1 MPAQLSPSAVSRDSV
16 IVELRNRTSISPD
29 CKAVNRDCAVSG
41 TYRVLVASPN
51 MAAAIAL
58 HRSTSRPVH
67 TPALSGIEKPTSPV
81 LTPQITAPR
90 AFTASNVGPASAG
103 PLIPR
108 TRAATAAA
116 RIVHMPRIGPSS
128 LLTIRPPVSGGPS
141 SADRRD
147 GRVHS
152 PAQTIRDLIHVGFAG
167 DERRRQQHVVA
178 SPAIDGAAH
187 RIDHQPALERLLLD
201 ARGQALRRLE
211 RRLGGAVF
219 RQLDGPQQ
227 AAAPAGP
234 HL

>member
-51 MAAAIAL
+51 MAAAVAL

-81 LTPQITAPR
+81 LTPQITAPP

-103 PLIPR
+103 PLVPR
-108 TRAATAAA
+108 TREATAAP

-152 PAQTIRDLIHVGFAG
+152 PAQTIRDLIQ
-167 DERRRQQHVVA
+167 DRKSTRLN
-178 SPAIDGAAH
+178 SS
-187 RIDHQPALERLLLD
+187 HQIISY
-201 ARGQALRRLE
+201 
-211 RRLGGAVF
+211 AVF
-219 RQLDGPQQ
+219 CLKKKKKRFRGLQPR
-227 AAAPAGP
+227 PAHEWSG
-234 HL
+234 L